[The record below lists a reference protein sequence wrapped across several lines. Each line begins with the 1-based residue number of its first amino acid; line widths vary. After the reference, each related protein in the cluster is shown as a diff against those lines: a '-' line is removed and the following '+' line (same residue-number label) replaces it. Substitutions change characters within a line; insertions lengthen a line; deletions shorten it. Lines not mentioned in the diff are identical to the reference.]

1 MQIGNTGEVAF
12 DVVVAASEQVV
23 DLWSRSQACQTC
35 PASVHERLLSIY
47 GKLIDLLEDAITTY
61 TSSSSS
67 LSDAPSTSPKSDGQ
81 AWSKYSSQYQNDQQ
95 DSIMSGV
102 STTSSTPGTV
112 CRPSTMT
119 LGDYELNEQE
129 SRHLALNLID
139 RKLKSLATILRQQD
153 DINEMK
159 TRVDATL
166 SRVLRLL
173 STVHRRLVLVQAS
186 SIRKAGDITVNGI
199 NVDDYKRR

>member
-1 MQIGNTGEVAF
+1 
-12 DVVVAASEQVV
+12 
-23 DLWSRSQACQTC
+23 
-35 PASVHERLLSIY
+35 
-47 GKLIDLLEDAITTY
+47 
-61 TSSSSS
+61 
-67 LSDAPSTSPKSDGQ
+67 
-81 AWSKYSSQYQNDQQ
+81 
-95 DSIMSGV
+95 
-102 STTSSTPGTV
+102 
-112 CRPSTMT
+112 MT